1 MWRETLPDIQGDDGE
16 DRADRPQPEFD
27 DRYLAEGLR
36 AGDAV
41 AFERFTSSC
50 LPALYR
56 FAAFRLGGDREL
68 VREIVQTTVCK
79 ALAGLASFRGEA
91 AFFTWLCACCR
102 NEIAMHFRRQ
112 KSHRRE
118 VPLPE
123 QCEPT
128 PAAGSP
134 VAEGATELLL
144 REERAR
150 FVHLALDLLPPRH
163 ARALSMKY
171 LENASVKEIASAI
184 GLAPKATES
193 LLTRARIAFRGHYDR
208 LMQDFQPSAMASAAP
223 WGSTD
228 DV

>member
-1 MWRETLPDIQGDDGE
+1 MWSESAE
-16 DRADRPQPEFD
+16 DREPRSKPDFD

-36 AGDAV
+36 AGDPL

-56 FAAFRLGGDREL
+56 FAASRLRGDREL

-79 ALAGLASFRGEA
+79 ALASLATFRGES

-112 KSHRRE
+112 KSLRRE

-123 QCEPT
+123 QREPSR
-128 PAAGSP
+128 AAGSP
-134 VAEGATELLL
+134 GEEGATELLL

-150 FVHLALDLLPPRH
+150 FVHLALDLLPQHH

-171 LENASVKEIASAI
+171 LENASVKQIAAAL
-184 GLAPKATES
+184 GLAPKAAES
-193 LLTRARIAFRGHYDR
+193 VLTRARSAFRGHYDR
-208 LMQDFQPSAMASAAP
+208 LMQDHEPSAMASATP

-228 DV
+228 HV

>member
-1 MWRETLPDIQGDDGE
+1 M
-16 DRADRPQPEFD
+16 PEFD

-36 AGDAV
+36 AGDAI

-56 FAAFRLGGDREL
+56 FAASRLRGDREL

-79 ALAGLASFRGEA
+79 ALAGLATFRGEA

-112 KSHRRE
+112 KSLRRE

-123 QCEPT
+123 QREPGS
-128 PAAGSP
+128 AAERTA
-134 VAEGATELLL
+134 AEGATEVLL
-144 REERAR
+144 RAERAR
-150 FVHLALDLLPPRH
+150 FVHLALDLLPPHH

-171 LENASVKEIASAI
+171 LENASVREIAAAL

-193 LLTRARIAFRGHYDR
+193 LLTRARVAFRGHYDR
-208 LMQDFQPSAMASAAP
+208 LMQDHESSAMASASP
-223 WGSTD
+223 WGSTEH
-228 DV
+228 V